1 MIVNAVKT
9 STINATICEGETYE
23 FNNQTLSE
31 AGQYTAELQ
40 AVSGCDSIVTLNLT
54 VNPLN
59 NQTFNATICEGEV
72 YNQNGFVVSQAGT
85 YTREVV
91 ANGCTSIWTL
101 NLTVTPANNQTI
113 SATICQG
120 EIYTENGFIANQSGT
135 YTRQVVDNGCTSI
148 WTLNLTVLPV
158 YAQTISAT
166 ICEGESYEFNGQSY
180 TEAGTYTASLQTIN
194 GCDSTVTLNLSVTPL
209 NNQTFNATICEGEI
223 YNQNGFMANQT
234 GTYTREVVANGC
246 TSTWTLNLTVTPT
259 NNQTFKA
266 TICQGE
272 IYNENGFMAN
282 QSGTYTR
289 EVVENGCT
297 SIWTL
302 NLTVLPVYAQT
313 ISATICEGESYTF
326 NGQSYTEAGTYTASL
341 QTINGCDSTVTL
353 NLSVTPLNNQTF
365 NATICQGEIYNQN
378 GFMANES
385 GTYTR
390 EVVENGCTSIW
401 TLNLTV
407 LPLQTETIDETICY
421 GETFTYNGQ
430 TYSQTGTYTTTIENA
445 DACPTV
451 VTINLTVL
459 PLQTETIDETICYG
473 ETFTYNGQTYS
484 QTGTYTTVVEGEDGA
499 CNTEVTI
506 NLVVRDANADIDEL
520 VVLNNADLPYEF
532 MGNEYTDYGTYVV
545 TVQDENGCEQVY
557 NLTIQ
562 HNSGLNAVE
571 SNVLVSVYP
580 NPTIDNATLR
590 VEGLTEDATVVVTD
604 QTGRMISS
612 ERLALGQTEMTINSA
627 SLAEGVYYIRIITS
641 NSTRTEK
648 LIRR

>member
-1 MIVNAVKT
+1 MDIEPN
-9 STINATICEGETYE
+9 
-23 FNNQTLSE
+23 
-31 AGQYTAELQ
+31 
-40 AVSGCDSIVTLNLT
+40 
-54 VNPLN
+54 
-59 NQTFNATICEGEV
+59 
-72 YNQNGFVVSQAGT
+72 
-85 YTREVV
+85 
-91 ANGCTSIWTL
+91 
-101 NLTVTPANNQTI
+101 
-113 SATICQG
+113 
-120 EIYTENGFIANQSGT
+120 
-135 YTRQVVDNGCTSI
+135 
-148 WTLNLTVLPV
+148 
-158 YAQTISAT
+158 
-166 ICEGESYEFNGQSY
+166 
-180 TEAGTYTASLQTIN
+180 TASLQTIN

-259 NNQTFKA
+259 NNQTFNA

-302 NLTVLPVYAQT
+302 NLTVLPVYA
-313 ISATICEGESYTF
+313 
-326 NGQSYTEAGTYTASL
+326 TASL

-401 TLNLTV
+401 TL
-407 LPLQTETIDETICY
+407 
-421 GETFTYNGQ
+421 
-430 TYSQTGTYTTTIENA
+430 
-445 DACPTV
+445 
-451 VTINLTVL
+451 NLTVL